1 LILLAYSHI
10 FILTSGTIFVKGG
23 LRLCEVDRDYELWQK
38 YKNSHDPKIR
48 EQLILKYTPYVKY
61 IANRVGMGLPPNVE
75 VEDLYGYGI
84 FGLIDAIEKFE
95 PQRQIQFKTYAQTR
109 IRGSILDELRKLD
122 WTPRSVRQKARQL
135 EKAYVHLENNL
146 GRAATDEEIAEYMKI
161 SLEELY
167 EWYKDTRGSF
177 LLSLDDLLYS
187 EDDGVTVGDSV
198 PASDAD
204 NPQNQIEQK
213 ELKQMLVKA
222 INALAEREKLVLTLY
237 YYEEMTLKEIGA
249 ILNVSD
255 SRVSQLHTKAIL
267 KLRAKL
273 SMSKKGSKAS
283 EEK

>member
-1 LILLAYSHI
+1 M
-10 FILTSGTIFVKGG
+10 
-23 LRLCEVDRDYELWQK
+23 CDVDRDCEIWEK
-38 YKNSHDPKIR
+38 YKKNHDPKIR
-48 EQLILKYTPYVKY
+48 DQIILKYAPYVKY
-61 IANRVGMGLPPNVE
+61 IANRVAMGLPPNVD

-84 FGLIDAIEKFE
+84 FGLMDAIEKFE
-95 PQRQIQFKTYAQTR
+95 PQRKIQFKTYAQTR
-109 IRGSILDELRKLD
+109 VRGAILDELRKMD

-135 EKAYVHLENNL
+135 EKAYIQLENTL
-146 GRAATDEEIAEYMKI
+146 GRAASDEEVAGYMKI

-198 PASDAD
+198 PASEAD
-204 NPQNQIEQK
+204 NPQIQIEQK

-222 INALAEREKLVLTLY
+222 INGLAEREKLVLTLY

-273 SMSKKGSKAS
+273 SVVRKGSKS
-283 EEK
+283 GEE

>member
-1 LILLAYSHI
+1 M
-10 FILTSGTIFVKGG
+10 
-23 LRLCEVDRDYELWQK
+23 CEVDKDYELWKK
-38 YKNSHDPKIR
+38 YKQTHDPKIR

-61 IANRVGMGLPPNVE
+61 IAGRVAMGLPPNVE

-95 PQRQIQFKTYAQTR
+95 PDRQIQFKTYAQTR

-135 EKAYVHLENNL
+135 EKAYIHLENTL
-146 GRAATDEEIAEYMKI
+146 GRSATDEEIAQYMNI

-187 EDDGVTVGDSV
+187 EDDSVTLGDNI
-198 PASDAD
+198 PASETD
-204 NPQNQIEQK
+204 NPQNKIEQK

-222 INALAEREKLVLTLY
+222 INELSERERLVLTLY
-237 YYEEMTLKEIGA
+237 YYEEMTLKEIGE

-273 SMSKKGSKAS
+273 SLVSKKTKSRSK
-283 EEK
+283 

>member
-1 LILLAYSHI
+1 M
-10 FILTSGTIFVKGG
+10 
-23 LRLCEVDRDYELWQK
+23 CEVDKDCEIWQK
-38 YKNSHDPKIR
+38 YKKNHDPKIR
-48 EQLILKYTPYVKY
+48 EQLILKYAPYVKY
-61 IANRVGMGLPPNVE
+61 IANRIAMGLPSSVE

-95 PQRQIQFKTYAQTR
+95 PQRKIQFKTYAQTR
-109 IRGSILDELRKLD
+109 VRGAILDELRKLD
-122 WTPRSVRQKARQL
+122 WIPRSVRKKAKEL
-135 EKAYVHLENNL
+135 EKAYIQLENTL
-146 GRAATDEEIAEYMKI
+146 GRAATDEEVAGYMKI

-167 EWYKDTRGSF
+167 DLYKDTSGTF

-198 PASDAD
+198 PTSEAD
-204 NPQNQIEQK
+204 NPQLQVEQK
-213 ELKQMLVKA
+213 ELKQQLVKA

-267 KLRAKL
+267 KLRSKL
-273 SMSKKGSKAS
+273 SVTKKGSKAA
-283 EEK
+283 EEE

>member
-1 LILLAYSHI
+1 
-10 FILTSGTIFVKGG
+10 
-23 LRLCEVDRDYELWQK
+23 
-38 YKNSHDPKIR
+38 
-48 EQLILKYTPYVKY
+48 
-61 IANRVGMGLPPNVE
+61 
-75 VEDLYGYGI
+75 
-84 FGLIDAIEKFE
+84 
-95 PQRQIQFKTYAQTR
+95 
-109 IRGSILDELRKLD
+109 
-122 WTPRSVRQKARQL
+122 
-135 EKAYVHLENNL
+135 
-146 GRAATDEEIAEYMKI
+146 
-161 SLEELY
+161 
-167 EWYKDTRGSF
+167 

-198 PASDAD
+198 PASDND

-273 SMSKKGSKAS
+273 SATKKGSKMTG
-283 EEK
+283 EK

>member
-1 LILLAYSHI
+1 
-10 FILTSGTIFVKGG
+10 
-23 LRLCEVDRDYELWQK
+23 LCDVDRDCEIWEK
-38 YKNSHDPKIR
+38 YKKNHDPKIR
-48 EQLILKYTPYVKY
+48 DQIILKYAPYVKY
-61 IANRVGMGLPPNVE
+61 IANRVAMGLPPNVD

-84 FGLIDAIEKFE
+84 FGLMDAIEKFE
-95 PQRQIQFKTYAQTR
+95 PQRKIQFKTYAQTR
-109 IRGSILDELRKLD
+109 VRGAILDELRKMD

-135 EKAYVHLENNL
+135 EKAYIQLENTL
-146 GRAATDEEIAEYMKI
+146 GRAASDEEVAGYMKI

-198 PASDAD
+198 PASEAD
-204 NPQNQIEQK
+204 NPQIQIEQK

-222 INALAEREKLVLTLY
+222 INGLAEREKLVLTLY

-273 SMSKKGSKAS
+273 SVVRKGSKAG
-283 EEK
+283 ED

>member
-1 LILLAYSHI
+1 M
-10 FILTSGTIFVKGG
+10 
-23 LRLCEVDRDYELWQK
+23 CDVDKDYELWQN
-38 YKNSHDPKIR
+38 YKHSHDPKIR

-61 IANRVGMGLPPNVE
+61 IANRVAMGLPPNVE

-135 EKAYVHLENNL
+135 EKAYVYLENSL
-146 GRAATDEEIAEYMKI
+146 GRAATDEEIAGYMKI

-167 EWYKDTRGSF
+167 DWYKDTRGSF

-198 PASDAD
+198 PASDND

-213 ELKQMLVKA
+213 EMKQMLVKA

-273 SMSKKGSKAS
+273 SAVKKGAKMSG
-283 EEK
+283 EK